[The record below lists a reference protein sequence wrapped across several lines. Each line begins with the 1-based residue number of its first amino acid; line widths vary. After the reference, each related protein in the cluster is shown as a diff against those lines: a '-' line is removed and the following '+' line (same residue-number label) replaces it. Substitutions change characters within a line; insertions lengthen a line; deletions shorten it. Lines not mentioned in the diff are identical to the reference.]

1 MLGVR
6 GGASTC
12 RLICTR
18 RNESTQRARAAGQTV
33 LSDYPRPAAPTSWTG
48 HRQQQRDGAPNGPK
62 KKAKRHEQP
71 VPRRYGRRKVG
82 SPSGFPGLGR
92 SAMVGPLFFVL
103 KLQTLNNFS

>member
-18 RNESTQRARAAGQTV
+18 RSESTQRARAAGQTV

-48 HRQQQRDGAPNGPK
+48 HRQQRDGAPNGPK
-62 KKAKRHEQP
+62 KKAKRHEP
-71 VPRRYGRRKVG
+71 APRRYGRRKVG

-92 SAMVGPLFFVL
+92 SAMVGPFFCFKITNSQQFLV
-103 KLQTLNNFS
+103 N